1 MKFQPIATILK
12 NNMPV
17 TVRMCRED
25 DATALIAMVKTY
37 LLDSACIPM
46 LPEEFAYTPE
56 EEQAQIRRF
65 ATQDNSLLLV
75 AEHAGRLVGNIDLTG
90 SPRMMMRHTGMIGM
104 GMLRAWRGCGLGT
117 VLLQEVIRWAIANPV
132 LEQLWLEVYA
142 ENEAGLQLYRSCG
155 FEEKGR
161 YTGFFRR
168 DTVYSDKVMMA
179 RNVGAVAS

>member
-1 MKFQPIATILK
+1 
-12 NNMPV
+12 MPV

-75 AEHAGRLVGNIDLTG
+75 AEHGGQLVGNIDLTG

-104 GMLRAWRGCGLGT
+104 GMLGAWRGCGLGT

-142 ENEAGLQLYRSCG
+142 ENEAGLQLYHRRG

-161 YTGFFRR
+161 YTGFFKRG
-168 DTVYSDKVMMA
+168 TAYSDKVMMA
-179 RNVGAVAS
+179 RNVGSVAS